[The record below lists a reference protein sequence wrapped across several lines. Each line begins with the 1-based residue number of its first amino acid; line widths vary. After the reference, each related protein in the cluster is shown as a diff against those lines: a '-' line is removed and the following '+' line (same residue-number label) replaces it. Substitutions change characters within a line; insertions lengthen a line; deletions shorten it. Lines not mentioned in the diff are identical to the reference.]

1 MSNDGTATPVA
12 NANEQGTQDAQNDVD
27 EVMSRLGSSWLMPL
41 GMGVI
46 SIIIGILIIA
56 YPVGVVRIAAVI
68 LGIWLLLSGVVQLVM
83 AFDSRQNTTN
93 RVLSAITGVLGIGL
107 GILAFQSLTNRIELL
122 VLFIGLWWLMRGFVV
137 LFAGAGSRSAGSNGW
152 AIFAG
157 ILGIIAG
164 IVVLVYPISSLGVLV
179 VFTGIWLIVL
189 GVVEILAAFMLKG
202 KLKKAGEAIN
212 ETRVTAE

>member
-12 NANEQGTQDAQNDVD
+12 NANEQGAQDAQNDVD

>member
-212 ETRVTAE
+212 EARAAAE